1 MTQLSPSIAEADGSE
16 GLKPERTKRER
27 IGVGGRMAFVLGLVV
42 YVALVGLAWLALS
55 KFLPDQAHVAL
66 LGHGLTLRHLHDR
79 IVGNGALAFLLLPT
93 ALAIECAA
101 VGWEASSARQLLFDR
116 KASARTDL
124 AFFLLGQGHVM
135 DLVGKVLTLGASM
148 LSGVWI
154 HDRLSALLGFP
165 LTLVPAQVP
174 APLQVVVYFGVYS
187 FFDYWAHRVDHSRY
201 FWPLHR
207 YHHAAEEFYV
217 LTAGRAHPAA
227 FTGLFLVN
235 VPMAILGASPVAMI
249 YVNVLVITLGFLI
262 HSRIDS
268 NFGWI
273 GRWIVQSPNHHRL
286 HHVLDISTQAVGH
299 FSMAPIWDHL
309 FGTWRGEADQ
319 SLVIGVDTD
328 YRHGFWIGPD
338 LIRDYWHFWRGW
350 FSRAPG

>member
-1 MTQLSPSIAEADGSE
+1 MSQLSPSITEAGGS
-16 GLKPERTKRER
+16 GGSQPGR
-27 IGVGGRMAFVLGLVV
+27 IGIGGRMAFVIGLAV
-42 YVALVGLAWLALS
+42 YAALVGLAWLALS
-55 KFLPDQAHVAL
+55 RFLPDQLHIAL
-66 LGHGLTLRHLHDR
+66 PGHGLTVRHVHDR
-79 IVGNGALAFLLLPT
+79 IVSNGALAFLLLPT
-93 ALAIECAA
+93 VLAIECAA
-101 VGWEASSARQLLFDR
+101 VGWEGSSARQLLFDR
-116 KASARTDL
+116 KASAKTDL
-124 AFFLLGQGHVM
+124 AFFVLGQGHVM
-135 DLVGKVLTLGASM
+135 DLIGKVMTLGASM
-148 LSGVWI
+148 LSGGWI

-165 LTLVPAQVP
+165 FTLVPAQVP
-174 APLQVVVYFGVYS
+174 MPLQVVAYFGVYS

-235 VPMAILGASPVAMI
+235 IPLAILGASPVVMI
-249 YVNVLVITLGFLI
+249 YVNVLVIALGFFI

-273 GRWIVQSPNHHRL
+273 GRWIIQSPNHHRL
-286 HHVLDISTQAVGH
+286 HHVLDISTQPVGH

-319 SLVIGVDTD
+319 SLVIGVDTR
-328 YRHGFWIGPD
+328 YRHGFWVGPD
-338 LIRDYWHFWRGW
+338 LVRDYWHFWKGLVQRRA
-350 FSRAPG
+350 SREA